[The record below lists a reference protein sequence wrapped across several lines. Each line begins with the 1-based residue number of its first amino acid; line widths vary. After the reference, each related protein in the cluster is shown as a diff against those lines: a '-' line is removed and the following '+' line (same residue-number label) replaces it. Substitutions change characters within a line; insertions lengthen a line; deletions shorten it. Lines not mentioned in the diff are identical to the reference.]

1 MVISREMAADVVEAN
16 GLAQVEVEELL
27 LTGDNTPNASMV
39 KWSETRIWQTLLRAQ
54 SNAMILS

>member
-1 MVISREMAADVVEAN
+1 MAAAVVEAN
-16 GLAQVEVEELL
+16 GLAHVEEEELL